1 MAGARCCNKAVT
13 FSDINCRHRPAM
25 PMQCHAINC
34 HPSVIYGADQAA
46 RQTRYRPQRQVTDLL
61 PGACAGRHSIHAG
74 TAFWRYYG
82 RAQRF
87 GRRGRTAFTATPPA
101 RRCGTDGRGRGDGPA
116 CASWSGGMVGAGAPR
131 PWPGLAWRAAAAHE
145 PDQGVRWS
153 GGLAARCPLP
163 SPACLP
169 HVSAPCSRRQ
179 TRGRPA
185 ATGRPPPAALVP
197 CWPQHVSPNH
207 LLAN

>member
-1 MAGARCCNKAVT
+1 MAGARCCNKSGHV
-13 FSDINCRHRPAM
+13 FRHQLPASACDTNA
-25 PMQCHAINC
+25 MQCHAINC
-34 HPSVIYGADQAA
+34 HPSVIYGA

-61 PGACAGRHSIHAG
+61 PAACAGRHSIHAG
-74 TAFWRYYG
+74 TAAFWR
-82 RAQRF
+82 
-87 GRRGRTAFTATPPA
+87 PA
-101 RRCGTDGRGRGDGPA
+101 RRCGTDGRGRRDGPA

-131 PWPGLAWRAAAAHE
+131 PGLAWRAAAAHE

-153 GGLAARCPLP
+153 GGLAARSLSAVRRLFTRLFCCVARPLP
-163 SPACLP
+163 CPACLP

-179 TRGRPA
+179 TRGRPDA
-185 ATGRPPPAALVP
+185 SGRPPPAALVP